1 LKRLDKG
8 LKCVISYI
16 FLNLLFIQNQK
27 REDVAVNYKVIITGP
42 VGSGKT
48 TAVNSLSNK
57 DAMLTDVAVSNS
69 DQITKQRKKTTTVAM
84 DYDVIRL
91 DNNDMVHV
99 YGTPGQER
107 FDFMWDIL
115 SKGADGIILLLDNSR
130 NYPFRDLK
138 YYTKRFSNLISSAHL
153 VVAVTRFDLKQ
164 DPPLEAYRQ
173 WLSKLNIDADVIA
186 IDARKREDV
195 TQLFHTVLNIPS
207 NADVEKKKKIDSA
220 TLETQATQTTETP
233 QTVVRSAAAPTS
245 NVSARNTT
253 TPSIAQQQDTIKTE
267 TVETKAVPQYI
278 AEDHI
283 ALNETMLPQI
293 AQVTGVTGVSLSSS
307 MGELI
312 SSTIEDEELNEFL
325 AFLSGISNEIETS
338 LNRGKIHRI
347 MLRSPSDD
355 NLTLFI
361 EQDKSLG
368 ISSERIKSIQA
379 LSQQIEDMLQWM

>member
-1 LKRLDKG
+1 M
-8 LKCVISYI
+8 
-16 FLNLLFIQNQK
+16 
-27 REDVAVNYKVIITGP
+27 NYKVIITGP

-48 TAVNSLSNK
+48 TAVNSLSHK
-57 DAMLTDVAVSNS
+57 DAMLTDVAVSDS
-69 DQITKQRKKTTTVAM
+69 DQITKQRKQTTTVAM

-115 SKGADGIILLLDNSR
+115 SKGADGVILLLDNSR

-138 YYTKRFSNLISSAHL
+138 YYTKRFSNLISNAHL
-153 VVAVTRFDLKQ
+153 VVAITRFDLKQ
-164 DPPLEAYRQ
+164 DPPLDAYRQ
-173 WLSKLNIDADVIA
+173 WLNNLDIEADVIA
-186 IDARKREDV
+186 IDARKKEDV

-207 NADVEKKKKIDSA
+207 DNNTNREEQQTIDANPSNIEAPTETTKTSETRTSSVPPIPNNLDNTSKA
-220 TLETQATQTTETP
+220 TSTTQTQNTVATDTKP
-233 QTVVRSAAAPTS
+233 QFA
-245 NVSARNTT
+245 
-253 TPSIAQQQDTIKTE
+253 
-267 TVETKAVPQYI
+267 

-283 ALNETMLPQI
+283 VLNEAMLPKI
-293 AQVTGVTGVSLSSS
+293 AQVAGVTGVSLSSS

-312 SSTIEDEELNEFL
+312 SSTIDDEELNEFL
-325 AFLSGISNEIETS
+325 AFLSGVSNEIETG

-355 NLTLFI
+355 NLTLFV
-361 EQDKSLG
+361 ERDKSLG

>member
-1 LKRLDKG
+1 M
-8 LKCVISYI
+8 
-16 FLNLLFIQNQK
+16 
-27 REDVAVNYKVIITGP
+27 NYKVIITGP

-48 TAVNSLSNK
+48 TAVNSLSNN
-57 DAMLTDVAVSNS
+57 DAMLTDVTVSDS

-115 SKGADGIILLLDNSR
+115 SKGADGVILLLDNSR

-138 YYTKRFSNLISSAHL
+138 YYTKRFSSLIDTAHL
-153 VVAVTRFDLKQ
+153 IVAVTRFDLKQ
-164 DPPLEAYRQ
+164 EPPLEAYRQ
-173 WLSKLNIDADVIA
+173 WLENLGIDADVIA

-195 TQLFHTVLNIPS
+195 TRLFHTLLNIPS
-207 NADVEKKKKIDSA
+207 EKKLDKKDEDALASPSQPVADNQDEPI
-220 TLETQATQTTETP
+220 TP
-233 QTVVRSAAAPTS
+233 PKQQVQVKPPE
-245 NVSARNTT
+245 V
-253 TPSIAQQQDTIKTE
+253 AQQF
-267 TVETKAVPQYI
+267 TVE
-278 AEDHI
+278 EHI
-283 ALNETMLPQI
+283 ELNEAMLPKI
-293 AQVTGVTGVSLSSS
+293 SCISGVKGVSLSTS

-312 SSTIEDEELNEFL
+312 SSTIDDEELNEFL
-325 AFLSGISNEIETS
+325 AFLSGISSEVENT

-347 MLRSPSDD
+347 MLRSPNDD

>member
-1 LKRLDKG
+1 M
-8 LKCVISYI
+8 
-16 FLNLLFIQNQK
+16 
-27 REDVAVNYKVIITGP
+27 NYKVIITGP

-57 DAMLTDVAVSNS
+57 DAMLTDVAVSDS

-84 DYDVIRL
+84 DYDVVRL

-138 YYTKRFSNLISSAHL
+138 YYTKRFSDLISNTHF

-164 DPPLEAYRQ
+164 DPPLDAYRQ
-173 WLSKLNIDADVIA
+173 WLTNLNIDADVIA
-186 IDARKREDV
+186 VDARSRADV
-195 TQLFHTVLNIPS
+195 TQLFHTLLNIAS
-207 NADVEKKKKIDSA
+207 NADTEKQAEID
-220 TLETQATQTTETP
+220 TPIRETP
-233 QTVVRSAAAPTS
+233 VTVRHETAPVLEQETLHTDKTTS
-245 NVSARNTT
+245 TAVVQPHNT
-253 TPSIAQQQDTIKTE
+253 PEPKQAEQQYVLD
-267 TVETKAVPQYI
+267 
-278 AEDHI
+278 DHI
-283 ALNETMLPQI
+283 EFNESMLPKL
-293 AQVTGVTGVSLSSS
+293 ARVSGVTGVSLSSS

-325 AFLSGISNEIETS
+325 AFLSGASAEIETT

-355 NLTLFI
+355 NLTLFV
-361 EQDKSLG
+361 ERDKSLG

>member
-1 LKRLDKG
+1 M
-8 LKCVISYI
+8 
-16 FLNLLFIQNQK
+16 
-27 REDVAVNYKVIITGP
+27 NYKVIITGP

-48 TAVNSLSNK
+48 TAVNSLSDNN
-57 DAMLTDVAVSNS
+57 AMLTDVAVSDS

-115 SKGADGIILLLDNSR
+115 SKGADGVILLLDNSR

-138 YYTKRFSNLISSAHL
+138 YYTKRFSSLINSAHL
-153 VVAVTRFDLKQ
+153 IVAVTRFDLKQ
-164 DPPLEAYRQ
+164 EPPLEAYQQ
-173 WLSKLNIDADVIA
+173 WLQNLGIRADVIA

-195 TQLFHTVLNIPS
+195 TQLFHTLLNIPS
-207 NADVEKKKKIDSA
+207 TIDNAEA
-220 TLETQATQTTETP
+220 
-233 QTVVRSAAAPTS
+233 
-245 NVSARNTT
+245 
-253 TPSIAQQQDTIKTE
+253 E
-267 TVETKAVPQYI
+267 TVELEQKSVVENDKHKQSDQEIPSSVKIALASNSEELKLKPTAPASAEIKQQFI
-278 AEDHI
+278 AESHI
-283 ALNETMLPQI
+283 ELNESMLPKI
-293 AQVTGVTGVSLSSS
+293 AQVTGVKGVSLSTS

-312 SSTIEDEELNEFL
+312 SSTIDDEELNEFL
-325 AFLSGISNEIETS
+325 AFLSGVSGEIENT
-338 LNRGKIHRI
+338 LNRGKVHRI
-347 MLRSPSDD
+347 MLRSPNDD